1 MCLISKES
9 DGISFKSNK
18 KEGQKIASCRDYLP
32 FVTNHNPIALSAC
45 NTEKSAI
52 SSGNDIC

>member
-18 KEGQKIASCRDYLP
+18 KEGQKIKFINYGDNSK
-32 FVTNHNPIALSAC
+32 TNS
-45 NTEKSAI
+45 
-52 SSGNDIC
+52 D